1 LRVPKAKTVH
11 LTLALTW
18 CVIMV
23 PGIIWLGNS
32 VKFVVFM
39 SIYAN
44 IEASFAA
51 YQAAKTRDRPK

>member
-1 LRVPKAKTVH
+1 VKRPQAKTVH

-18 CVIMV
+18 CAILV
-23 PGIIWLGNS
+23 PGVVWLGNNI
-32 VKFVVFM
+32 KFVVFM

-51 YQAAKTRDRPK
+51 YQAAKNKGHPQ